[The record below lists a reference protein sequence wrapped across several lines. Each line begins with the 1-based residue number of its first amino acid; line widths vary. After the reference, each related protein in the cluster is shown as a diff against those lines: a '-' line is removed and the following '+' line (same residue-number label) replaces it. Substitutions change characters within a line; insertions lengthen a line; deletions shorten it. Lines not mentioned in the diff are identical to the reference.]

1 MSKFVVLVFCLAAV
15 GCSSPKKVSRFDT
28 DQYCN
33 TSSETILENDT
44 KSSSRVT
51 VRCSDDAV
59 EKYVPAKMGI
69 AKDCQKIKI
78 PVNRKGYLVYD
89 EIITCKKFDGSI
101 DVIDPVWLR

>member
-1 MSKFVVLVFCLAAV
+1 MSKVVVLILCLAAV

-33 TSSETILENDT
+33 TSSEITLEDGRRSASKT
-44 KSSSRVT
+44 T
-51 VRCSDDAV
+51 VRCTDDAV

-69 AKDCQKIKI
+69 AKDCERIKI
-78 PVNRKGYLVYD
+78 PVNRKGHLVYD

-101 DVIDPVWLR
+101 DVINPVWLR

>member
-1 MSKFVVLVFCLAAV
+1 MKKFFSLIVCVSIV
-15 GCSSPKKVSRFDT
+15 GCASPKKLSRFDT

-33 TSSETILENDT
+33 TSSETVLENDIR
-44 KSSSRVT
+44 SSSKVT

-59 EKYVPAKMGI
+59 EKYIPAKMGV
-69 AKDCQKIKI
+69 AKDCQRIKI

-101 DVIDPVWLR
+101 DVINPIWLR